1 MPEPVLIH
9 IRDLLF
15 SSKVVA
21 TAKAEGVAFKVV
33 RDAPKLL
40 ETPGERL
47 LIDLNADGAIE
58 TAVAWKARHNGH
70 VTGFVSHVAAATIE
84 KAKQAGIDRV
94 MTNGA
99 FSAQLPQ
106 ILTASSRA
114 TPDDLAS

>member
-1 MPEPVLIH
+1 MSPVLIH
-9 IRDLLF
+9 IRDLMF

-21 TAKAEGVAFKVV
+21 TARAENVPFKVV

-58 TAVAWKARHNGH
+58 TAVAWKSKHHGH
-70 VTGFVSHVAAATIE
+70 VTGFCSHVAAVTIQ
-84 KAKQAGIDRV
+84 KAQRAGIDRV

-99 FSAQLPQ
+99 FSSRLPQ
-106 ILTASSRA
+106 ILKESAPAS
-114 TPDDLAS
+114 PQDLQD